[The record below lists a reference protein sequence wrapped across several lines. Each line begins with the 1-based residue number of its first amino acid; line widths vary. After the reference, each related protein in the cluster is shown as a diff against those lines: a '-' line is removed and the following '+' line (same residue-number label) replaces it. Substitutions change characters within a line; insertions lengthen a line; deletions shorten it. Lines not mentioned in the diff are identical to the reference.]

1 MRQRGRE
8 RLKNREV
15 EKRGEEI
22 KVNRKEGGRE
32 VGGGRWGRE
41 EGRLHTKVIFE
52 TNIFFFFHGSEYLLF
67 GEIQCLGSFS
77 HG

>member
-1 MRQRGRE
+1 M
-8 RLKNREV
+8 
-15 EKRGEEI
+15 
-22 KVNRKEGGRE
+22 KV
-32 VGGGRWGRE
+32 
-41 EGRLHTKVIFE
+41 TFE